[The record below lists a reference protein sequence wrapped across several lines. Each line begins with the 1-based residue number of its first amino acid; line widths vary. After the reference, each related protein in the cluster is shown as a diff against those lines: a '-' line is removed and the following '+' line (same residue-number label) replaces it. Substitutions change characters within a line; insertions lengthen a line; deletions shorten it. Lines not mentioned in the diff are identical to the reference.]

1 MIRCLQAELFKL
13 VRRRTSWL
21 TVVGLALLPVLL
33 GLIFRSSAVQTTGP
47 QGPERVTISCYG
59 LLMLTISTAV
69 ALFAPLVASFI
80 AAELLAKEIK
90 EGTLKLLF
98 MRPVSRSQVLLSK
111 GVVACLHNVAL
122 ITVLFLVTFLV
133 GITFFSCG
141 PVDQAMS
148 AYLSVGSPAG
158 RDSQSLGQVKM
169 SGVTDRAEALT
180 RIGATYA
187 YLAFSLTT
195 VGLLTLFLS
204 TFIANTAGVVL
215 VTLGLLIGMRLL
227 ENIERFKPYLL
238 SAHLIN
244 SGLLS
249 DPIDWTGIGFSL
261 GVLAI
266 YATTSLLGGV
276 LILRQKDIAT

>member
-1 MIRCLQAELFKL
+1 MIQCLQAELFKL
-13 VRRRTSWL
+13 VRRQTSWL
-21 TVVGLALLPVLL
+21 TVVGLALLPILL

-47 QGPERVTISCYG
+47 QGPEQVTISCYG

-80 AAELLAKEIK
+80 SAELLARESK

-98 MRPVSRSQVLLSK
+98 VHPVSRSQVLLSK
-111 GVVACLHNVAL
+111 GIIVCLHNIVL
-122 ITVLFLVTFLV
+122 ITVLFLVAFLV
-133 GITFFSCG
+133 GITFFPCG

-148 AYLSVGSPAG
+148 AYLSVGSPS
-158 RDSQSLGQVKM
+158 RDSQALGQVKM
-169 SGVTDRAEALT
+169 SGVTDRAEALI

-187 YLAFSLTT
+187 YLALSLTT

-204 TFIANTAGVVL
+204 TFVANTAGVVL
-215 VTLGLLIGMRLL
+215 MTLGLLIGMRLL
-227 ENIERFKPYLL
+227 ENIDQFKPYLL

-249 DPIDWTGIGFSL
+249 NPIDWTGLGLSL

-266 YATTSLLGGV
+266 YAMTSLLGGV
-276 LILRQKDIAT
+276 LILRQKDITT